1 MVQDALT
8 RRIRK
13 LNEIKQDAAKPVL
26 YIMSRDQRVQDNHA
40 LIAAQKHAQ
49 ANDQSVI
56 VAFMVYPKTGYRVLQ
71 QYEFMFE
78 GLTHIKD
85 ELEALNIPF
94 IVRMAS
100 KPSQAIEEL
109 VSDIKPG
116 AIYFD
121 FNPLRGPQA
130 LRKKVAN
137 SVDAACYEVDTH
149 NVVPVWIT
157 SDQQEFAAH
166 TIRGK
171 IHSKF
176 GEFIEEPD
184 LVTTQ
189 EESSEEFHND
199 SLDAAMK
206 SITAKSLGDQYSPPF
221 ASGET
226 AAHETLQIFLKKKL
240 KDYATKRNDPTLN
253 KLTNLSPYL
262 HFGQISS
269 LRVVLELKKLLDQ
282 SNLDL
287 HAYSSKKM
295 PKADLSQPLRS
306 GADALFEELVV
317 RKELADNFCYYN
329 SDYDQLDGAK
339 KWALIT
345 LQKHQD
351 DPREHIYPY
360 TQLEKAQT
368 HDQAWNAAQNQLLQ
382 TGKIHGYMR
391 MYWAKKILEWT
402 KDPQTALDWTNQFN
416 DTYSLDGGDPNGY
429 TGVMWSIAGIHDRP
443 WMEREVFGQIRYMN
457 QKGLRRKFD
466 IDKYIRKFS

>member
-1 MVQDALT
+1 
-8 RRIRK
+8 
-13 LNEIKQDAAKPVL
+13 
-26 YIMSRDQRVQDNHA
+26 
-40 LIAAQKHAQ
+40 
-49 ANDQSVI
+49 
-56 VAFMVYPKTGYRVLQ
+56 
-71 QYEFMFE
+71 
-78 GLTHIKD
+78 
-85 ELEALNIPF
+85 
-94 IVRMAS
+94 
-100 KPSQAIEEL
+100 
-109 VSDIKPG
+109 
-116 AIYFD
+116 
-121 FNPLRGPQA
+121 
-130 LRKKVAN
+130 
-137 SVDAACYEVDTH
+137 
-149 NVVPVWIT
+149 
-157 SDQQEFAAH
+157 
-166 TIRGK
+166 
-171 IHSKF
+171 
-176 GEFIEEPD
+176 
-184 LVTTQ
+184 
-189 EESSEEFHND
+189 
-199 SLDAAMK
+199 
-206 SITAKSLGDQYSPPF
+206 
-221 ASGET
+221 
-226 AAHETLQIFLKKKL
+226 
-240 KDYATKRNDPTLN
+240 
-253 KLTNLSPYL
+253 
-262 HFGQISS
+262 
-269 LRVVLELKKLLDQ
+269 
-282 SNLDL
+282 
-287 HAYSSKKM
+287 M